1 MSQEQTQAFINKTQ
15 IEPSLQEQ
23 LKAEGGTEAAPEAI
37 VAIAKSAGFEI
48 NVEDVKRR
56 RRTKSFLDK
65 VQIDPSLQEQL
76 EGKGDDPIAIVEV
89 AKAAGFEINVEDVV
103 AYQNRELTDEE
114 LEMVSGGKGDEKKR
128 RGGFDAGVPDGHPRG
143 PLNWGDPNTDPMIRM
158 GPGGYYHYPGL

>member
-1 MSQEQTQAFINKTQ
+1 MSQEQIQAFIKKIQ

-23 LKAEGGTEAAPEAI
+23 LKSEGGTGAAPEAL
-37 VAIAKSAGFEI
+37 VAIAKRAGFEI

-65 VQIDPSLQEQL
+65 VLIDPSLQEQL

-103 AYQNRELTDEE
+103 AYQNRELTNEE
-114 LEMVSGGKGDEKKR
+114 LEMVSGGKGGR
-128 RGGFDAGVPDGHPRG
+128 PRSGGFDGNNDVLRSAQRGVLSSAYPDIYNR
-143 PLNWGDPNTDPMIRM
+143 RSFY
-158 GPGGYYHYPGL
+158 PGGDLYGGL

>member
-1 MSQEQTQAFINKTQ
+1 MSQEQTQAFIKKVQ

-23 LKAEGGTEAAPEAI
+23 LKSEGGTGAAPEAI

-114 LEMVSGGKGDEKKR
+114 LEMVSGGSKGNNR
-128 RGGFDAGVPDGHPRG
+128 PRSGGFDGGNGQPWSADPDSHMRGAGMRAALEGA
-143 PLNWGDPNTDPMIRM
+143 WG
-158 GPGGYYHYPGL
+158 YPGL

>member
-65 VQIDPSLQEQL
+65 VLIDPSLQEQL

-114 LEMVSGGKGDEKKR
+114 LEMVSGGKGAEPVR
-128 RGGFDAGVPDGHPRG
+128 RGGFDAGKP
-143 PLNWGDPNTDPMIRM
+143 GDFGDLNTDPMVRM
-158 GPGGYYHYPGL
+158 YGWHYPGL

>member
-1 MSQEQTQAFINKTQ
+1 M
-15 IEPSLQEQ
+15 
-23 LKAEGGTEAAPEAI
+23 
-37 VAIAKSAGFEI
+37 

-114 LEMVSGGKGDEKKR
+114 LEMVSGGKGDERKERFYRLVVQK
-128 RGGFDAGVPDGHPRG
+128 GES
-143 PLNWGDPNTDPMIRM
+143 WSQ
-158 GPGGYYHYPGL
+158 

>member
-1 MSQEQTQAFINKTQ
+1 MSQEQIQAFIEKAQ

-23 LKAEGGTEAAPEAI
+23 LKSEGGTGAAPEAI

-65 VQIDPSLQEQL
+65 VLIDPSLQEQL

-103 AYQNRELTDEE
+103 A
-114 LEMVSGGKGDEKKR
+114 
-128 RGGFDAGVPDGHPRG
+128 
-143 PLNWGDPNTDPMIRM
+143 
-158 GPGGYYHYPGL
+158 